1 MIGER
6 DGLLQEN
13 ARLRQE
19 IEELRRQLR
28 EAEATIRDTRPL
40 IEGPPDE
47 ASEEVGA
54 APPRREEQ
62 PVAAEALA
70 RSVLEQAADAVV
82 VCDAAGRVVRASRS
96 ARDLCKPG
104 PLQRPFADAFAFVR
118 GADSGPGAAECITR
132 ALRGQE
138 VRGVELHMAAGDGRR
153 LDVLLSAR
161 PLIGPDGRPAGAVVN
176 LTDFTER
183 KRGEDRLAAQYAVSR
198 VLAAAA
204 STDEA
209 MPRVLEAVGRRLDWH
224 AGAFW
229 SVDAATGVLRPTAFW
244 QAAATRFPVFEA
256 MTRGQTLT
264 PGADL
269 PGRVWTSGEPW
280 WVADLPR
287 HPELPRA
294 AIAAREGLRGAYAFP
309 ARLGDEVLG
318 VVEFFCADVRPPDDD
333 VLQAM
338 AALGQQIGQFLR
350 RVRAEDERRRL
361 LRDLEAERARL
372 HTVLDQ
378 MPVGV
383 ILAEAPSGRVT
394 FTNQQ
399 VTRMLGA
406 PPPQVAAVAE
416 YDRYPTLRLDGRA
429 YRGEEWPLAH
439 SVRDGRFVAE
449 EEMLFVRPDGG
460 RGVLRMTC
468 APIRDASGRP
478 VAGVAAFIDVT
489 EHRRA
494 QAALEQ
500 AVRDKDEALALLDT
514 LLDRAPVGFAF
525 MDPQLR
531 FRRVNSHLAELHG
544 VPAADHIGRTG
555 REILPALAVSVQPLL
570 AEVRDSGTGVTDQEV
585 TGPTRR
591 QDGRPGHW
599 LVSGYPVRRS
609 TGELLGVGVV
619 VVDFTERKRME
630 EALREGEARFRQLAE
645 SLPQLIWTSGPD
657 GACDYLSRQWHSYTG
672 RPEVELLGD
681 GWLSV
686 MHPADAS
693 DLARKWHAHVAD
705 GTLFDTDARIR
716 GADGRYRWFKARAIP
731 LHDAA
736 GRVVKWFGSHTDIET
751 QKTAEETLREA
762 DRRKDEFL
770 AMLSHELRNPLAP
783 IRNALEVIRLR
794 GGERR
799 AVLRQAWDMV
809 ERQVEQLSRL
819 VDDLLDVSR
828 ITRGKITLRQE
839 PVEVAAFVD
848 RAVETS
854 RPVIEAR
861 RHQLE
866 VVMPPEPLWV
876 RGDPTRLAQV
886 LLNLLNN
893 AAKYT
898 DEGGRVSLT
907 VQHERC
913 QVVLRVRDNGIGIPP
928 EMLPHVFELFTQVDP
943 TLERAQGGL
952 GIGLT
957 LVRQLVMMHG
967 GTVEPHSPGRGQ
979 GSEFVVRL
987 PLLPGP
993 PAPAELPA
1001 PPPVV
1006 QPATRACRV
1015 LVVDDNRDAAESLV
1029 MLLRLVGHDAS
1040 LALDGPTALRAAAA
1054 APPDVVLCDIGMPGM
1069 NGYEVARRL
1078 RGLTGVGRPLLV
1090 AVTGFGAA
1098 EDRRRTA
1105 EAGFDAHL
1113 VKPVEPEAL
1122 MQLLRERR

>member
-13 ARLRQE
+13 ARLAQE
-19 IEELRRQLR
+19 VEDLRRQLR
-28 EAEATIRDTRPL
+28 EAEATIRSTRPL

-47 ASEEVGA
+47 GPAVIEEEV
-54 APPRREEQ
+54 APPRRDEP

-82 VCDAAGRVVRASRS
+82 VCDAAGRVARASRS
-96 ARDLCKPG
+96 ARDLCTPG
-104 PLQRPFADAFAFVR
+104 PLQRPFAEAFAFL
-118 GADSGPGAAECITR
+118 GGSGPGPAECIAR

-138 VRGVELHMAAGDGRR
+138 VRGVELRLCGGGRH

-161 PLIGPDGRPAGAVVN
+161 PLVGPDGRPAGAVVN
-176 LTDFTER
+176 MTDFTER
-183 KRGEDRLAAQYAVSR
+183 KKGEDRLAAQYAVSR

-204 STDEA
+204 SSDQA
-209 MPRVLEAVGRRLDWH
+209 IPRIIEEVGRRLGWH
-224 AGAFW
+224 AGAVW
-229 SVDAATGVLRPTAFW
+229 AVDAGGGVLRATAFW
-244 QAAATRFPVFEA
+244 QAAQARFPVFEA
-256 MTRGQTLT
+256 VTRGQALA

-269 PGRVWTSGEPW
+269 PGRVWATGEPW
-280 WVADLPR
+280 WVADLAR
-287 HPELPRA
+287 QPEFPRA
-294 AIAAREGLRGAYAFP
+294 AVATREGLHGAYAFP
-309 ARLGDEVLG
+309 ARLGDEMLG
-318 VVEFFCADVRPPDDD
+318 VVEFFCAEIRRPDDD
-333 VLQAM
+333 MLQAM

-383 ILAEAPSGRVT
+383 VLAEAPSGRVT

-399 VTRMLGA
+399 VNRILGA
-406 PPPQVAAVAE
+406 PPPQVATLAE
-416 YDRYPTLRLDGRA
+416 YDRYPTLRLDGQP
-429 YRGEEWPLAH
+429 YRGEDWPLAR

-478 VAGVAAFIDVT
+478 VAAVAAFIDVT

-525 MDPQLR
+525 LDPDLR
-531 FRRVNSHLAELHG
+531 FRRVNGHLTGLHG
-544 VPAADHIGRTG
+544 VAADAHLGHTVP
-555 REILPALAVSVQPLL
+555 EVLPGLAGAVQPLL
-570 AEVRDSGTGVTDQEV
+570 VRARDGGTAVIDAEV
-585 TGPTRR
+585 TGPARPA
-591 QDGRPGHW
+591 GGPGHW
-599 LVSGYPVRRS
+599 LVSCYPVRRS
-609 TGELLGVGVV
+609 AGEMLGVGLV
-619 VVDFTERKRME
+619 VVDITDRKRTE
-630 EALREGEARFRQLAE
+630 QR
-645 SLPQLIWTSGPD
+645 
-657 GACDYLSRQWHSYTG
+657 
-672 RPEVELLGD
+672 
-681 GWLSV
+681 
-686 MHPADAS
+686 
-693 DLARKWHAHVAD
+693 
-705 GTLFDTDARIR
+705 
-716 GADGRYRWFKARAIP
+716 
-731 LHDAA
+731 
-736 GRVVKWFGSHTDIET
+736 
-751 QKTAEETLREA
+751 LREA

-783 IRNALEVIRLR
+783 IRTALEIIRLR

-799 AVLRQAWDMV
+799 EVLRQSWDMV

-819 VDDLLDVSR
+819 VEDLLDVSR
-828 ITRGKITLRQE
+828 ITRGKITLRHE
-839 PVEVAAFVD
+839 PVEVAAVVQ

-861 RHQLE
+861 RHHLE
-866 VVMPPEPLWV
+866 VHVPPEPLWV
-876 RGDPTRLAQV
+876 RGDATRLAQV

-898 DEGGRVSLT
+898 DEGGRLELSVGR
-907 VQHERC
+907 ERD

-928 EMLPHVFELFTQVDP
+928 EMLPNVFELFTQVDS
-943 TLERAQGGL
+943 TLERTQGGL

-957 LVRQLVMMHG
+957 LVHRLVAMHG
-967 GTVEPHSPGRGQ
+967 GTVEPYSAGRGK
-979 GSEFVVRL
+979 GSEFIIRL
-987 PLLPGP
+987 PLLSGSP
-993 PAPAELPA
+993 PAAEAPA
-1001 PPPVV
+1001 PPPAVEA
-1006 QPATRACRV
+1006 PRSSCRV
-1015 LVVDDNRDAAESLV
+1015 LVVDDNKDAAQSLV
-1029 MLLRLVGHDAS
+1029 MMLRLVGHEAA
-1040 LALDGPTALRAAAA
+1040 LALDGASALRAAEA

-1078 RGLTGVGRPLLV
+1078 RQQGGTGGPLLV
-1090 AVTGFGAA
+1090 AVTGFGSA

-1113 VKPVEPEAL
+1113 VKPVEPEE
-1122 MQLLRERR
+1122 LLRLLRRRR